1 MNEQEKYENLRLYIK
16 QQIKEAESILAS
28 EGGDIEKV
36 SRQLQIHFLFQVLDK
51 MDQLDNDV

>member
-1 MNEQEKYENLRLYIK
+1 MNEQEKYEKLRLYIK
-16 QQIKEAESILAS
+16 QQIKEAEIILAS

-36 SRQLQIHFLFQVLDK
+36 SRQLQIHFLFQILDK